1 MSLIRLKN
9 IHLSHGE
16 QPLLDGVDFS
26 VEPGERVA
34 LVGRNGEGKSTLL
47 KIIAGEVA
55 VDDGEINGVDGL
67 RIARL
72 QQDVPRDLA
81 GSVEQVVAEGLGEV
95 GRLIADYHHVAANCH
110 DEMAMERLAR
120 LQMQIEAQ
128 DGWRLEQRVS
138 EVLSRLQ
145 LPAETDVSSL
155 SGGLVR
161 RVLLA
166 RALVTDPQL
175 LLLDEP
181 SNHLDIESIQWLEAF
196 LAGAGL
202 TLIFVTHDRA
212 FLRRLAT
219 RIVEIDRG
227 RLTSWPGDYDLY
239 LERKQAAL
247 EAEQKQ
253 QAEFDRKL
261 AIEEAWIR
269 QGIKARRTRNE
280 GRARALKK
288 LREARKQRREQPGK
302 ARIVANDAAGKSG
315 KVVVEAEDL
324 AFGYDD
330 HPVFSGFSTTILRG
344 DRVGVIGP
352 NGCGKSTLV
361 RVLLGEL
368 TPSAGKLKLG
378 TNLEIAYFDQ
388 LRQTLDPTRTA
399 LENVAGGSD
408 TVTINGKS
416 RHIISYLQDFLF
428 SPRRARAPITR
439 LSGGETNRLLL
450 AKLFARPSNL
460 LVLDEPTNDLDIE
473 TLELLEELLAEYRG
487 TVLLIS
493 HDREFIDRVVTSSLV
508 FESPGRIAE
517 YVGGY
522 TDWLRQRP
530 EPKHEKPRDEPSSA
544 QRKMASAGPRK
555 LSYKDQREL
564 DALPEKI
571 EQLEAR
577 QSAIHETMSDP
588 GFYQRERQAIAS
600 MQQELADLEA
610 ELENAYQRWE
620 VLDQKSRRCS

>member
-1 MSLIRLKN
+1 MSLIRLQN
-9 IHLSHGE
+9 IHLSYGE
-16 QPLLDGVDFS
+16 QPLLDGVDFT

-34 LVGRNGEGKSTLL
+34 LLGRNGEGKSTLL

-55 VDDGEINGVDGL
+55 VDDGEVSGVDSL
-67 RIARL
+67 RIAKL
-72 QQDVPRDLA
+72 QQDVPRNLS
-81 GSVEQVVAEGLGEV
+81 GSVERVAADGLGEV
-95 GRLIADYHHVAANCH
+95 GALIAEYHRVAADCGD
-110 DEMAMERLAR
+110 DEAMSRLAT
-120 LQMQIEAQ
+120 LQSRIEAL

-145 LPAETDVSSL
+145 LPAEAEVSTL

-181 SNHLDIESIQWLEAF
+181 SNHLDIESIQWLEEF
-196 LAGAGL
+196 LLGSGL

-219 RIVEIDRG
+219 RIVDIDRG

-239 LERKQAAL
+239 LQRKQAAL
-247 EAEQKQ
+247 EAEEKR

-280 GRARALKK
+280 GRVRALKK
-288 LREARKQRREQPGK
+288 LREERRQRRDQPGK
-302 ARIVANDAAGKSG
+302 ARIAANESAERSG
-315 KVVVEAEDL
+315 KVVVEAENL
-324 AFGYDD
+324 AFSYDGE
-330 HPVFSGFSTTILRG
+330 PVFRDFSTTILRG

-368 TPSAGKLKLG
+368 SPDAGKLKLG
-378 TNLEIAYFDQ
+378 TRLRIAYFDQ
-388 LRQTLDPTRTA
+388 LRQSLDPGKTA

-408 TVTINGKS
+408 SVTINGKS
-416 RHIISYLQDFLF
+416 RHVISYLQDFLF

-473 TLELLEELLAEYRG
+473 TLELLEELLADYQG

-493 HDREFIDRVVTSSLV
+493 HDREFIDRVATSSLV
-508 FESPGRIAE
+508 FESPGRIRE

-522 TDWLRQRP
+522 SDWLRQRP
-530 EPKHEKPRDEPSSA
+530 EPRSEAGSKQPAAR
-544 QRKMASAGPRK
+544 RKAAPAPRK

-564 DALPEKI
+564 DALPETI
-571 EQLEAR
+571 EKLEDR
-577 QSAIHETMSDP
+577 QAEIHERMSDP
-588 GFYQRERQAIAS
+588 AFYQQSRELIAS
-600 MQQELADLEA
+600 EQAALAEIESALEK
-610 ELENAYQRWE
+610 AYQRWE
-620 VLDQKSRRCS
+620 ELDQMAGR

>member
-1 MSLIRLKN
+1 MPLIRLQN
-9 IHLSHGE
+9 IHLSYGE
-16 QPLLDGVDFS
+16 QPLLDGVDFT

-34 LVGRNGEGKSTLL
+34 LLGRNGEGKSTLL

-55 VDDGEINGVDGL
+55 VDDGEVSGVDSL
-67 RIARL
+67 RIAKL
-72 QQDVPRDLA
+72 QQDVPRNLS
-81 GSVEQVVAEGLGEV
+81 GSVERVAADGLGEV
-95 GRLIADYHHVAANCH
+95 GALIAEYHRVAADCED
-110 DEMAMERLAR
+110 DEAMSRLAT
-120 LQMQIEAQ
+120 LQSRIEAL

-145 LPAETDVSSL
+145 LPAEAEVSTL
-155 SGGLVR
+155 SGGLAR

-181 SNHLDIESIQWLEAF
+181 SNHLDIESIQWLEEF
-196 LAGAGL
+196 LLGSGL

-219 RIVEIDRG
+219 RIVDIDRG

-239 LERKQAAL
+239 LQRKQAAL
-247 EAEQKQ
+247 EAEEKR

-280 GRARALKK
+280 GRVRALKK
-288 LREARKQRREQPGK
+288 LREERRRRRDQPGR
-302 ARIVANDAAGKSG
+302 ARIAANESAERSG
-315 KVVVEAEDL
+315 KVVVEAENL
-324 AFGYDD
+324 AFSYDGE
-330 HPVFSGFSTTILRG
+330 PVFRDFSTTILRG
-344 DRVGVIGP
+344 DRVGIIGP

-368 TPSAGKLKLG
+368 SPDAGKLKLG
-378 TNLEIAYFDQ
+378 TRLRIAYFDQ
-388 LRQTLDPTRTA
+388 LRQSLDPGKTA

-408 TVTINGKS
+408 SVTINSKS
-416 RHIISYLQDFLF
+416 RHVISYLQDFLF

-473 TLELLEELLAEYRG
+473 TLELLEELLADYQG

-493 HDREFIDRVVTSSLV
+493 HDREFIDRVATSSLV
-508 FESPGRIAE
+508 FESPGRIRE

-522 TDWLRQRP
+522 SDWLRQRP
-530 EPKHEKPRDEPSSA
+530 EPRSEAGSKQPAAR
-544 QRKMASAGPRK
+544 RKAAPAPRK

-564 DALPEKI
+564 DALPETI
-571 EQLEAR
+571 EKLEER
-577 QSAIHETMSDP
+577 QAEIHERMSDP
-588 GFYQRERQAIAS
+588 AFYQQSRELIAS
-600 MQQELADLEA
+600 EQAALAEIESALEK
-610 ELENAYQRWE
+610 AYQRWE
-620 VLDQKSRRCS
+620 ELDQMAGR

>member
-1 MSLIRLKN
+1 MPLIRLQN
-9 IHLSHGE
+9 IHLSYGE
-16 QPLLDGVDFS
+16 QPLLDGVDFT

-34 LVGRNGEGKSTLL
+34 LLGRNGEGKSTLL

-55 VDDGEINGVDGL
+55 VDDGEVSGVDSL
-67 RIARL
+67 RIAKL
-72 QQDVPRDLA
+72 QQDVPRNLS
-81 GSVEQVVAEGLGEV
+81 GSVERVAADGLGEV
-95 GRLIADYHHVAANCH
+95 GALIAEYHRVAADCED
-110 DEMAMERLAR
+110 DEAMSRLAT
-120 LQMQIEAQ
+120 LQSRIEAL

-145 LPAETDVSSL
+145 LPAEAEVSTL
-155 SGGLVR
+155 SGGLAR

-181 SNHLDIESIQWLEAF
+181 SNHLDIESIQWLEEF
-196 LAGAGL
+196 LLGSGL

-219 RIVEIDRG
+219 RIVDIDRG

-239 LERKQAAL
+239 LQRKQAAL
-247 EAEQKQ
+247 EAEEKR

-280 GRARALKK
+280 GRVRALKK
-288 LREARKQRREQPGK
+288 LREERRRRRDQPGR
-302 ARIVANDAAGKSG
+302 ARIAANESAERSG
-315 KVVVEAEDL
+315 KVVVEAENL
-324 AFGYDD
+324 AFSYDGE
-330 HPVFSGFSTTILRG
+330 PVFRDFSTTILRG
-344 DRVGVIGP
+344 DRVGIIGP

-368 TPSAGKLKLG
+368 SPDAGKLKLG
-378 TNLEIAYFDQ
+378 TRLRIAYFDQ
-388 LRQTLDPTRTA
+388 LRQSLDPGKTA

-408 TVTINGKS
+408 SVTINGKS
-416 RHIISYLQDFLF
+416 RHVISYLQDFLF

-473 TLELLEELLAEYRG
+473 TLELLEELLADYQG

-493 HDREFIDRVVTSSLV
+493 HDREFIDRVATSSLV
-508 FESPGRIAE
+508 FESPGRIRE

-522 TDWLRQRP
+522 SDWLRQRP
-530 EPKHEKPRDEPSSA
+530 EPRSEAGSKQPAAR
-544 QRKMASAGPRK
+544 RKAAPAPRK

-564 DALPEKI
+564 DALPETI
-571 EQLEAR
+571 EKLEER
-577 QSAIHETMSDP
+577 QAEIHERMSDP
-588 GFYQRERQAIAS
+588 AFYQQSRELIAS
-600 MQQELADLEA
+600 EQAALAEIESALEK
-610 ELENAYQRWE
+610 AYQRWE
-620 VLDQKSRRCS
+620 ELDQMAGR

>member
-1 MSLIRLKN
+1 MPLIRLQN
-9 IHLSHGE
+9 IHLSYGE
-16 QPLLDGVDFS
+16 QPLLDGVDFT

-34 LVGRNGEGKSTLL
+34 LLGRNGEGKSTLL

-55 VDDGEINGVDGL
+55 VDDGEVSGVDSL
-67 RIARL
+67 RIAKL
-72 QQDVPRDLA
+72 QQDVPRNLS
-81 GSVEQVVAEGLGEV
+81 GSVERVAADGLGEV
-95 GRLIADYHHVAANCH
+95 GALIAEYHRVAADCED
-110 DEMAMERLAR
+110 DEAMSRLAT
-120 LQMQIEAQ
+120 LQSRIEAL

-145 LPAETDVSSL
+145 LPAEAEVSTL
-155 SGGLVR
+155 SGGLAR

-181 SNHLDIESIQWLEAF
+181 SNHLDIESIQWLEEF
-196 LAGAGL
+196 LLGSGL

-219 RIVEIDRG
+219 RIVDIDRG

-239 LERKQAAL
+239 LQRKQAAL
-247 EAEQKQ
+247 EAEEKR

-269 QGIKARRTRNE
+269 QGIKARRTR
-280 GRARALKK
+280 
-288 LREARKQRREQPGK
+288 
-302 ARIVANDAAGKSG
+302 
-315 KVVVEAEDL
+315 
-324 AFGYDD
+324 YDGE
-330 HPVFSGFSTTILRG
+330 PVFRDFSTTILRG
-344 DRVGVIGP
+344 DRVGIIGP

-368 TPSAGKLKLG
+368 SPDAGKLKLG
-378 TNLEIAYFDQ
+378 TRLRIAYFDQ
-388 LRQTLDPTRTA
+388 LRQSLDPGKTA

-408 TVTINGKS
+408 SVTINGKS
-416 RHIISYLQDFLF
+416 RHVISYLQDFLF

-473 TLELLEELLAEYRG
+473 TLELLEELLADYQG

-493 HDREFIDRVVTSSLV
+493 HDREFIDRVATSSLV
-508 FESPGRIAE
+508 FESPGRIRE

-522 TDWLRQRP
+522 SDWLRQRP
-530 EPKHEKPRDEPSSA
+530 EPRSEAGSKQPAAR
-544 QRKMASAGPRK
+544 RKAAPAPRK

-564 DALPEKI
+564 DALPETI
-571 EQLEAR
+571 EKLEER
-577 QSAIHETMSDP
+577 QAEIHERMSDP
-588 GFYQRERQAIAS
+588 AFYQQSRELIAS
-600 MQQELADLEA
+600 EQAALAEIESALEK
-610 ELENAYQRWE
+610 AYQRWE
-620 VLDQKSRRCS
+620 ELDQMAGR

>member
-1 MSLIRLKN
+1 MPLIRLQN
-9 IHLSHGE
+9 IHLSYGE
-16 QPLLDGVDFS
+16 QPLLDGVDFT

-34 LVGRNGEGKSTLL
+34 LLGRNGEGKSTLL

-55 VDDGEINGVDGL
+55 VDDGEVSGVDSL
-67 RIARL
+67 RIAKL
-72 QQDVPRDLA
+72 QQDVPRNLS
-81 GSVEQVVAEGLGEV
+81 GSVERVAADGLGEV
-95 GRLIADYHHVAANCH
+95 GALIAEYHRVAADCED
-110 DEMAMERLAR
+110 DEAMSRLAT
-120 LQMQIEAQ
+120 LQSRIEAL

-145 LPAETDVSSL
+145 LPAEAEVSTL
-155 SGGLVR
+155 SGGLAR

-181 SNHLDIESIQWLEAF
+181 SNHLDIESIQWLEEF
-196 LAGAGL
+196 LLGSGL

-219 RIVEIDRG
+219 RIVDIDRG

-239 LERKQAAL
+239 LQRKQAAL
-247 EAEQKQ
+247 EAEEKR

-280 GRARALKK
+280 GRVRALKK
-288 LREARKQRREQPGK
+288 LREERRRRRDQPGR
-302 ARIVANDAAGKSG
+302 ARIAANESAERSG
-315 KVVVEAEDL
+315 KVVVEAENL
-324 AFGYDD
+324 AFSYDGE
-330 HPVFSGFSTTILRG
+330 PVFRDFSTTILRG
-344 DRVGVIGP
+344 DRVGIIGP

-368 TPSAGKLKLG
+368 SPDAGKLKLG
-378 TNLEIAYFDQ
+378 TRLRIAYFDQ
-388 LRQTLDPTRTA
+388 LRQSLDPGKTA

-408 TVTINGKS
+408 SVTINGKS
-416 RHIISYLQDFLF
+416 RHVISYLQDFLF

-473 TLELLEELLAEYRG
+473 TLELLEELLADYQG

-493 HDREFIDRVVTSSLV
+493 HDREFIDRVATSSLV
-508 FESPGRIAE
+508 FESPGRIRE

-522 TDWLRQRP
+522 SDWLRQRP
-530 EPKHEKPRDEPSSA
+530 EPRSEAGSKQPAAR
-544 QRKMASAGPRK
+544 RKAAPAPRK

-564 DALPEKI
+564 DALPETI
-571 EQLEAR
+571 EKLEDR
-577 QSAIHETMSDP
+577 QAEIHERMSDP
-588 GFYQRERQAIAS
+588 AFYQQSRELIAS
-600 MQQELADLEA
+600 EQAALAEIESALEK
-610 ELENAYQRWE
+610 AYQRWE
-620 VLDQKSRRCS
+620 ELDQMAGR